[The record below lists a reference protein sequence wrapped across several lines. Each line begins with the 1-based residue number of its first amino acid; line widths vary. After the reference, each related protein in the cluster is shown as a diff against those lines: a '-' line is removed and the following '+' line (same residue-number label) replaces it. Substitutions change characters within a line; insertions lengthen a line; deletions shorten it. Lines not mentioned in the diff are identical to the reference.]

1 MVNKSISIVIPTFNN
16 VKFIDECLQSII
28 SDCNDVEY
36 EILVGIDG
44 CENTLEYV
52 NENCEKYENVKFY
65 FFKERLGPYI
75 IKNTLSSYTKYE
87 NLFFFDSDD
96 ILKKNSIDLIL
107 LNLEKYKIVR
117 FNFLN
122 FTENINRPT
131 NSYKFSDGVFAIKKD
146 FFMSMG
152 GFEPWI
158 CGADTEFEWRTS
170 KNTNSILI
178 LPNQLFYRRIHNQSL
193 TNNPETNFS
202 SKIRTDNQ
210 QKILDKKDNNSIE
223 PLSITLNFNYNII
236 MNMYKTSY
244 DVSIA
249 ITSYNRIDMLKLLLD
264 DLIGEL
270 NYKILITVF
279 DDGST
284 EKYNLEKYDIKYIKY
299 TTNHGKKKYWK
310 LFDTVLKYQKNINS
324 KYYFFL
330 PDDVRVDKNFIS
342 ESIRIFKKINNNDK
356 ICLNLLMDES
366 RRGKRNWTNF
376 NPIEYD
382 EFYHTQWN
390 DLCFICE
397 NEFFRY
403 IPNIPEID
411 PSRWI
416 NNELLSSGVGEQISK
431 RLHKLNK
438 NMYHVKR
445 TLVKH
450 GNHDSKMN
458 YEDRKI
464 NKLITL

>member
-1 MVNKSISIVIPTFNN
+1 
-16 VKFIDECLQSII
+16 
-28 SDCNDVEY
+28 
-36 EILVGIDG
+36 
-44 CENTLEYV
+44 
-52 NENCEKYENVKFY
+52 
-65 FFKERLGPYI
+65 
-75 IKNTLSSYTKYE
+75 
-87 NLFFFDSDD
+87 
-96 ILKKNSIDLIL
+96 
-107 LNLEKYKIVR
+107 
-117 FNFLN
+117 
-122 FTENINRPT
+122 
-131 NSYKFSDGVFAIKKD
+131 
-146 FFMSMG
+146 
-152 GFEPWI
+152 
-158 CGADTEFEWRTS
+158 
-170 KNTNSILI
+170 
-178 LPNQLFYRRIHNQSL
+178 
-193 TNNPETNFS
+193 
-202 SKIRTDNQ
+202 
-210 QKILDKKDNNSIE
+210 
-223 PLSITLNFNYNII
+223 

-270 NYKILITVF
+270 NYKILITIF

-397 NEFFRY
+397 NEFFRH